1 VTLIRTILLGLL
13 IVTTSSCTSIL
24 KRTLGN
30 YIYKKDFLPSP
41 RPKEDEFYT
50 EIPYELRDGWTIIK
64 VKLNKSPKEYS
75 FMFDTG
81 ARCFV
86 TDSIAKELGLN
97 PIKHKKTIDTNGSA
111 AYVGLYKLDIT
122 IGQFRVKDVGVLS
135 KNNFTNL
142 SKGCYQIDGIIGAN
156 ILNQGI
162 FHFDSEKNVLHI
174 TNSINRIPENKRL
187 NKIKL
192 INHNWSGQSMVKI
205 KVNNQKGKF
214 LFDTGSANLL
224 FIEQKKAN
232 RQVPAKQRI
241 GYIGGLYSL
250 KLDTFSFYKIQNV
263 KLGKE
268 RTTIF
273 NESVAISYSNVE
285 NNLGNGVLKKYIV
298 TLDRSRRR
306 LYLTPKNVRNEK
318 LEISNLQFNIQSGN
332 MVVSSL
338 TIGCELQKM
347 GLSLGDT
354 IAYVNDIKTDS
365 FKDYCAFSSL
375 RDSLILNIKN
385 KDITLTT
392 KRGILE
398 KKYIVTNKLLYD

>member
-1 VTLIRTILLGLL
+1 VTLIRTISLGLL
-13 IVTTSSCTSIL
+13 IVTTSSCTSVL
-24 KRTLGN
+24 KRTLGS
-30 YIYKKDFLPSP
+30 YLYKKDFLPSP
-41 RPKEDEFYT
+41 RPKEDVFYT

-64 VKLNKSPKEYS
+64 VKLNNSPKEYS

-81 ARCFV
+81 ARCFI

-97 PIKHKKTIDTNGSA
+97 PIKYKKTIDTNGSV
-111 AYVGLYKLDIT
+111 AYAGLYKLDIA
-122 IGQFRVKDVGVLS
+122 IGQFRVKNVGVLS
-135 KNNFTNL
+135 KSNFANL

-162 FHFDSEKNVLHI
+162 FHFDSEKNVLHL
-174 TNSINRIPENKRL
+174 TNSIDRIPETKRINKL
-187 NKIKL
+187 KL
-192 INHNWSGQSMVKI
+192 INHNWIGQSMVKI
-205 KVNNQKGKF
+205 KVNDQKGKF

-224 FIEQKKAN
+224 FIDQKKAN

-241 GYIGGLYSL
+241 GYIGGLHSL
-250 KLDTFSFYKIQNV
+250 KLDTFSFYRIQNV

-268 RTTIF
+268 KTTIF
-273 NESVAISYSNVE
+273 NESVAISYSTVE
-285 NNLGNGVLKKYIV
+285 NNLGNGLLKKYIV

-318 LEISNLQFNIQSGN
+318 LEISNLQFNVQSGS
-332 MVVSSL
+332 MFVSSL
-338 TIGCELQKM
+338 TIDCELQKM

-354 IAYVNDIKTDS
+354 ITYVNDIKTDS